1 MNLVHITIERFDVLT
16 KIGWIMP
23 YAATHCRVGGTTSP
37 LPITQGDNIE
47 CSCMNVAVHLCRHIG
62 IQLDH
67 FEQIPYLCSR
77 KTEST
82 FSLKKKKGWA
92 EAFFETGEL
101 VLLHSAFCFFCLWV
115 LL

>member
-82 FSLKKKKGWA
+82 FSLKKKKRLGRG
-92 EAFFETGEL
+92 FL
-101 VLLHSAFCFFCLWV
+101 
-115 LL
+115 